1 MARRSLDLG
10 MVALHAV
17 MALALAL
24 PGLESQA
31 LRLLLGLPL
40 ALISPGYALTAAIFP
55 RPTLGRSNRLLLTLA
70 LSICATILCGFGL
83 NRSPWGMQR
92 QTWTI
97 ALATVTLAACII
109 ALGRRA
115 LAGGAAVPAGR
126 GAGLGMRPGQALLV
140 GLALALVAGTIV
152 LARQEAR
159 LKPPAAVIQLW
170 MLPDSTPATVR
181 IGITSVGEAQ
191 GVFRLVVARGGFTLR
206 EWSSLTIAPGQS
218 WEERMTFDPKQPGAG
233 PFEALLYRSD
243 QPGEVFRR
251 VALSTDDPPAPA
263 AQP

>member
-1 MARRSLDLG
+1 

-24 PGLESQA
+24 PGLESQL

-40 ALISPGYALTAAIFP
+40 ALVLPGYALTAAIFP

-83 NRSPWGMQR
+83 NRSSWGMQR

-97 ALATVTLAACII
+97 ALATVTLAGCII

-115 LAGGAAVPAGR
+115 LAGATPAPHGP
-126 GAGLGMRPGQALLV
+126 GAGLGMRPVQALLM
-140 GLALALVAGTIV
+140 GLAVALVIGTVV
-152 LARQEAR
+152 LARYEAR

-170 MLPDSTPATVR
+170 MLPDGGPATVR

-191 GVFRLVVARGGFTLR
+191 GVFRLVIARGGFALR
-206 EWSSLTIAPGQS
+206 EWNSLTIAPGQS
-218 WEERMTFDPKQPGAG
+218 WEERVTLDSGQLGAG

-243 QPGEVFRR
+243 QPGDVFRR
-251 VALSTDDPPAPA
+251 VALSTEDPPAPA